1 MAPPTLDTL
10 PPENFLSIRDQLPHE
25 DIKSLSVV
33 NKKIHAQLVPH
44 LFRYIRVNCPLSRD
58 SGSDLSSVI
67 DKYGTNVLGVCLY
80 VVFYPNP
87 PYSDLEGSKV
97 DSNGEKEK
105 WYWDEYPDSVWA
117 RDASDISIMHDLIQ
131 FKGMPK
137 CTSLGIRTDGEE
149 EFEIDGGWDE
159 NELSDISIYF
169 CTEVEDWERVKEK
182 EKMYAWRQAWNE
194 LWRDVATHSK
204 TERLD
209 LFHFLP
215 IKASCWLEPEWAA
228 FVGRLKELNIRA
240 YGQDN
245 GAGWAANTLE
255 GYNDFFSEM
264 PKFLFQHATNLEHLY
279 IAGHEDGHLGDS
291 ALRFEPNTMPK
302 LKSLHLETMSITES
316 LKDFLSGSTL
326 EGLRLENVGAWGHV
340 GDTPTWA
347 DFWKAVRE
355 GNPSL
360 KEVTFHYPKSVPLTV
375 EEVMNGKDSVSKTD
389 TEEEAQVR
397 KMAEDDE
404 SLIIWPY
411 IISDDK
417 YGNVFEMEEENR
429 EALEKGDDN
438 REYKLLMEEI
448 KKRQ

>member
-1 MAPPTLDTL
+1 MTPALDTL
-10 PPENFLSIRDQLPHE
+10 PPEIFLCIRDQLPHE

-33 NKKIHAQLVPH
+33 NKKIHTQLVPH
-44 LFRYIRVNCPLSRD
+44 LFRYIRVDCPLPRD
-58 SGSDLSSVI
+58 SGLSSVI
-67 DKYGTNVLGVCLY
+67 NKYGGNYILGVCLY
-80 VVFYPNP
+80 VVFQPNP
-87 PYSDLEGSKV
+87 PNSKLEGTKV
-97 DSNGEKEK
+97 VTDHEKEK
-105 WYWDEYPDSVWA
+105 WYWDDYPDSVWA
-117 RDASDISIMHDLIQ
+117 RDASDIPIMHDLIQ

-159 NELSDISIYF
+159 NDLCDISIYF
-169 CTEVEDWERVKEK
+169 CTEVESWERVKEK
-182 EKMYAWRQAWNE
+182 EEMYGWRTAWNE
-194 LWRDVATHSK
+194 LWRDVAKYSK

-215 IKASCWLEPEWAA
+215 IKASSWLEPDWAA

-255 GYNDFFSEM
+255 GFCAFFHEM
-264 PKFLFQHATNLEHLY
+264 PEFLFQHATNLEHLY

-291 ALRFEPNTMPK
+291 ALRFEPNTMTQ

-316 LKDFLSGSTL
+316 LKDFLSGSNL
-326 EGLRLENVGAWGHV
+326 ESLRLENVGAWGHV
-340 GDTPTWA
+340 GVTPTWA

-360 KEVTFHYPKSVPLTV
+360 KEVTYHYPKSPPLTV
-375 EEVMNGKDSVSKTD
+375 EEAMNGNDSVSQTD

-397 KMAEDDE
+397 KMVSDDD

-417 YGNVFEMEEENR
+417 YGDVFEMEEENR
-429 EALEKGDDN
+429 EALVKGDDN
-438 REYKLLMEEI
+438 TEYKLLMEDVQ
-448 KKRQ
+448 KRQ